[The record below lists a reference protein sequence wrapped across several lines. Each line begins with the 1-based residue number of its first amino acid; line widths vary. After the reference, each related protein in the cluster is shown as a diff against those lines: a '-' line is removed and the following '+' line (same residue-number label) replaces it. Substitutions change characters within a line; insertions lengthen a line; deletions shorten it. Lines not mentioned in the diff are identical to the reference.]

1 MLTALGLATL
11 VAWIAA
17 VAFALTRLVDGL
29 EARRFRRIAAEIR
42 VTDAIHATLG
52 AVVAPTVSGRG
63 KRPWSVTIGLEPTQ
77 VSMAGRLTE
86 VVRLALGQ
94 GEEGVRIVFVPR
106 GSA

>member
-11 VAWIAA
+11 VGWVAT
-17 VAFALTRLVDGL
+17 VAFVLTRLVDGL
-29 EARRFRRIAAEIR
+29 EARRFRRIAAQVR
-42 VTDAIHATLG
+42 VTEAIHAALG

-77 VSMAGRLTE
+77 ISMAGRLTE

-94 GEEGVRIVFVPR
+94 GEQGVRVVFVPR
-106 GSA
+106 GNA